1 MVSVNR
7 VAALA
12 SLCRFLSC
20 SSDEAPVR
28 QSPDTT
34 QSLSA
39 DAVVIDSAAVNTTR
53 HAAGSCP
60 GIPAIDNSV
69 LPNSASD
76 SAVQLFLISPKR
88 YGDTEASL
96 LNCLGTPLEIT
107 VDTIANIHTGEPDN
121 ILDITYPGIRYTI
134 YRVLADGKE
143 ILFRVE
149 ALAPTEAL
157 ALGIRVGVAWS
168 HVLQELG
175 APTREDQSSTGSFV
189 ARYVVDQFVEE
200 TVTFWVDDG
209 IVSKIIWGYYID

>member
-12 SLCRFLSC
+12 SLCCFLSC
-20 SSDEAPVR
+20 SSDDAPVR
-28 QSPDTT
+28 QSSDTA

-39 DAVVIDSAAVNTTR
+39 DAVVTDSAAVHTARPT
-53 HAAGSCP
+53 GSCP
-60 GIPAIDNSV
+60 GIPAIDNSM
-69 LPNSASD
+69 LPNDASD
-76 SAVQLFLISPKR
+76 AAVQLFLISPLR
-88 YGDTEASL
+88 FGDTETSL
-96 LNCLGTPLEIT
+96 LNCLGTPLKIA

-134 YRVLADGKE
+134 YRILADGKE

-149 ALAPTEAL
+149 AFAPTEEL
-157 ALGIRVGVAWS
+157 VLGIRVGVPWS

-175 APTREDQSSTGSFV
+175 TPTSEDQSPTGGFV
-189 ARYVVDQFVEE
+189 AHYVVDQFVEE

-209 IVSKIIWGYYID
+209 IVSKIIWDYYID

>member
-1 MVSVNR
+1 MVSVIW

-12 SLCRFLSC
+12 SLCCFLSC
-20 SSDEAPVR
+20 SSDDAAVR
-28 QSPDTT
+28 QSSDTA

-39 DAVVIDSAAVNTTR
+39 DAVVTDSAA
-53 HAAGSCP
+53 
-60 GIPAIDNSV
+60 I
-69 LPNSASD
+69 
-76 SAVQLFLISPKR
+76 QLFLVSPQR
-88 YGDTEASL
+88 FGDTEASL
-96 LNCLGTPLEIT
+96 LNNLGTPLKIA

-134 YRVLADGKE
+134 YRVSADGKE

-149 ALAPTEAL
+149 AFAPTEEL

-175 APTREDQSSTGSFV
+175 APTREDQNPTGGFV
-189 ARYVVDQFVEE
+189 AHYVVDQFVEE

-209 IVSKIIWGYYID
+209 IVSKIVWDYYID